1 MIGLKTLLMHHTTRT
16 YLIPISIGT
25 ILSLAGLFSVL
36 WSVDPF
42 TSGAIGH
49 FFFYLTLFLSL
60 AGLFTIAGITLR
72 KRFSPGM
79 YTEQLRMSSRQAILL
94 AILIIA
100 LLILQVSGLL
110 LWWVALTLIL
120 FIITLEIF
128 LNA

>member
-1 MIGLKTLLMHHTTRT
+1 MHYTTRT
-16 YLIPISIGT
+16 YLIPICIGT
-25 ILSLAGLFSVL
+25 LLSLAGFFSVL

-42 TSGAIGH
+42 TSGLLAH

-60 AGLFTIAGITLR
+60 SGLITIAGVSLR

-79 YTEQLRMSSRQAILL
+79 YTEQLRLSFRQAILL

-100 LLILQVSGLL
+100 LLILQVFGLL
-110 LWWVALTLIL
+110 LWWVGLTLIL

>member
-1 MIGLKTLLMHHTTRT
+1 MHHTTRT

-25 ILSLAGLFSVL
+25 LLSLAAFGSIL

-42 TSGAIGH
+42 TTGIIGH
-49 FFFYLTLFLSL
+49 IFFYLTLFLSL
-60 AGLFTIAGITLR
+60 AGIITISGISIR

-79 YTEQLRMSSRQAILL
+79 YTEQLRVSTRQAILL
-94 AILIIA
+94 A
-100 LLILQVSGLL
+100 LLIVTLLLLQSFGLL
-110 LWWVALTLIL
+110 LWWVGVTVIL